1 MLKPILST
9 LIAFL
14 LSLPLLAD
22 DSYFSIPLPSLT
34 LADNGKLPD
43 GDPTHNNWNR
53 MESLRP
59 YATLDGPG
67 EAYFHIPTE
76 QDAPFWPIYRWSIT
90 DTLLTVKS
98 ANPGPISGMIFIPA
112 ADWSKFVSLRFS
124 IPADSASPDAREPFL
139 RARLAH
145 YERLHTDGI
154 PGAAWFRYQADLTR
168 ADLTTLTNAN
178 IPEGVAARRPFSR
191 NDTVDI
197 DDTYNLFTG
206 GRAVSENLQ
215 LPRGLPP
222 EPAADPNKPAKDETP
237 VLLDS
242 IEGITVASFN
252 WKSLLAASGKPSPT
266 LDPLASAIPHDQHAV
281 FLPSF
286 DALMTILDETSED
299 GLPIFRSLQPR
310 SEDARLIERYER
322 QLCLSRTMLA
332 RLFGSTVIRSVAVTG
347 SDPYFPT
354 GTDVAIL
361 FQPPDPS
368 HVQGSGVVGLKE
380 ILTQQAI
387 AAGLASNAKRQ
398 SGTLDGINYE
408 GVVSPDRSISSYVAK
423 VGDFVVVTNSLA
435 QLSRLAAVQTK
446 ATPSLAS
453 LDEFS
458 FFRSRYPAGKADET
472 AFLFLS
478 DATIRR
484 WCGPEWRIATSRRL
498 RAGAI
503 MADLTAAHATELVTA
518 NIAEPRPLNP
528 ANSSMYVPMSTIGD
542 LTLGPAGVASS
553 VYGHA
558 SFLTPI
564 AELNL
569 KEVTPAEASAYKRWR
584 DTYQRNWDWA
594 FDPIGLSLSL
604 TKQRASA
611 DLTVMP
617 LIVGSDYA
625 MWISAAQGATI
636 APQAGDPHD
645 ALAHVIA
652 AINIESPAVQNAAG
666 MARMFAPGVKID
678 PLGWLGQSISI
689 YADPDPFWADM
700 LAAGDTDDF
709 FDDNAHRL
717 PVALHAEVGSAL
729 KLTAFVAAARSFIE
743 QSSPGMT
750 AWEPREHNGQQY
762 VRVGLSESAKAEA
775 GDSPFDQVSVY
786 YAATPRALILSLNE
800 NVLKRALDRQAQRRA
815 AAAEPANQQ
824 PAPDGAAPTTP
835 TTPPNADPYW
845 LGTSMGLRFTDAGL
859 ALTQGPGGEAYRRA
873 SQLRAWSNI
882 PILNEWKRAFPDKD
896 PAAIHE
902 LLFGTRLLSPGV
914 NANRDDPAASYTW
927 NDAFH
932 TMESTTYGHPGE
944 PKPGP
949 VTLGPLE
956 SIRAGNLGLTFEENG
971 LRARAVLDR
980 K

>member
-1 MLKPILST
+1 MKSVLSILLT
-9 LIAFL
+9 LILA
-14 LSLPLLAD
+14 LPLLAD

-34 LADNGKLPD
+34 LTDNGKLPD
-43 GDPTHNNWNR
+43 GDPNHNNWNR

-76 QDAPFWPIYRWSIT
+76 QDAPFWPIYRWSVA
-90 DTLLTVKS
+90 DTTLTVKS
-98 ANPGPISGMIFIPA
+98 PNPGPISGVIFIPA

-124 IPADSASPDAREPFL
+124 IPADAASADARDPYL

-168 ADLTTLTNAN
+168 AELTQLTNDN
-178 IPEGVAARRPFSR
+178 IPEGAPARRPFSR
-191 NDTVDI
+191 TDTVDI

-222 EPAADPNKPAKDETP
+222 EPAADSNKPAKDETP
-237 VLLDS
+237 VPLDS
-242 IEGITVASFN
+242 IEGITVASFD
-252 WKSLLAASGKPSPT
+252 WKALLAASGNPDPK
-266 LDPLASAIPHDQHAV
+266 LDALAAAIPHDQHAV

-286 DALMTILDETSED
+286 DALMTVLDETTDE
-299 GLPIFRSLQPR
+299 GLPIFRSIQPR
-310 SEDARLIERYER
+310 SEDARLIQRYER
-322 QLCLSRTMLA
+322 QLCLPRTMLA
-332 RLFGSTVIRSVAVTG
+332 RVLGPQVIRSVAVTG

-361 FQPPDPS
+361 FQAS
-368 HVQGSGVVGLKE
+368 EAAGLKT
-380 ILTQQAI
+380 LLSKQAI
-387 AAGLASNAKRQ
+387 AMGLASKAKRQ
-398 SGTLDGINYE
+398 SGTIDGIAYE
-408 GVVSPDRSISSYVAK
+408 GVLSADRSISSYIAT
-423 VGDFVVVTNSLA
+423 VGDFVLVTNSLA

-446 ATPSLAS
+446 TAPSLAS
-453 LDEFS
+453 LDEFR
-458 FFRSRYPAGKADET
+458 FFRARYPAGTSDET

-503 MADLTAAHATELVTA
+503 MADLTAAYAADLVAGLPEGTSRA
-518 NIAEPRPLNP
+518 IT
-528 ANSSMYVPMSTIGD
+528 ANSSMHVPMSTIGE
-542 LTLGPAGVASS
+542 LTLAPTGIASS
-553 VYGHA
+553 VYGHT

-564 AELNL
+564 AELGL
-569 KEVTPAEASAYKRWR
+569 KEVTPAEAAAYKRWR

-604 TKQRASA
+604 SKDRAAA

-617 LIVGSDYA
+617 LIVGSSYA
-625 MWISAAQGATI
+625 MWISAAQGASI
-636 APQAGDPHD
+636 APQAGDPHE
-645 ALAHVIA
+645 ALAHFIA
-652 AINIESPAVQNAAG
+652 AINIDSPAVQNASG

-678 PLGWLGQSISI
+678 PLGWLGQSVSI
-689 YADPDPFWADM
+689 YADPDPFWTDM
-700 LAAGDTDDF
+700 LAAGDTEDF
-709 FDDNAHRL
+709 FDNNAHRL

-800 NVLKRALDRQAQRRA
+800 DVLKRALDRQAQRRQ
-815 AAAEPANQQ
+815 AAAEPANPQPDASASSQPKPATSTTAAQ
-824 PAPDGAAPTTP
+824 PA
-835 TTPPNADPYW
+835 ADSYW

-882 PILNEWKRAFPDKD
+882 PILNEWKRAFPDQD

-902 LLFGTRLLSPGV
+902 FLFGTRLLSPGV
-914 NANRDDPAASYTW
+914 SASREDPAASYTW

-949 VTLGPLE
+949 VNLGPLE
-956 SIRAGNLGLTFEENG
+956 SIRAGNLGLTFEKDG

-980 K
+980 KTK